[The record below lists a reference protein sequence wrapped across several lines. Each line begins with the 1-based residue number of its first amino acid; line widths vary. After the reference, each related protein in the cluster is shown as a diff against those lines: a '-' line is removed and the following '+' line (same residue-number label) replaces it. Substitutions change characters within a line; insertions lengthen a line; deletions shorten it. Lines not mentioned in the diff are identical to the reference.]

1 MIAFIISLAFYAIIG
16 ILFWKFKLLKR
27 RYMEPLFMLIM
38 IFGIVALCQPLF
50 LPLYTYGFTILLT
63 GTLGYIFSIHLK

>member
-1 MIAFIISLAFYAIIG
+1 MIAFIICLAFYAIIG
-16 ILFWKFKLLKR
+16 ITFWKFKLLKR
-27 RYMEPLFMLIM
+27 KYMEPLFMGIM

-50 LPLYTYGFTILLT
+50 LALYTYGFAILMT